1 MKMKTHNKQAV
12 ILEDVPIE
20 AHSVA
25 EIARSAGLEPRIFA
39 NGKEALEYLLD
50 PPVIREERVAIVI
63 ADRILSPNPTD
74 PTGDDVLFAI
84 RQAGL
89 NTPFI
94 ILTGNRTD
102 RSVVDCFANGTDD
115 YVEKPFSSLELLAR
129 IKARIREKN
138 TERPVIEFDGIRFDT
153 DTDRITCGEKTLT
166 LQPLQYR
173 MLEHLLRAK
182 KMTLSP
188 NELVRLVYGSSVAV
202 TDHTLN
208 NRISDIN
215 TRFRSAG
222 AWKIIRYR
230 KGIGYVIQ
238 RRQDDALA

>member
-1 MKMKTHNKQAV
+1 M
-12 ILEDVPIE
+12 
-20 AHSVA
+20 S
-25 EIARSAGLEPRIFA
+25 
-39 NGKEALEYLLD
+39 
-50 PPVIREERVAIVI
+50 
-63 ADRILSPNPTD
+63 ADRIT
-74 PTGDDVLFAI
+74 
-84 RQAGL
+84 
-89 NTPFI
+89 
-94 ILTGNRTD
+94 
-102 RSVVDCFANGTDD
+102 
-115 YVEKPFSSLELLAR
+115 Y
-129 IKARIREKN
+129 
-138 TERPVIEFDGIRFDT
+138 
-153 DTDRITCGEKTLT
+153 GEKTVT